1 MNNNME
7 NFQKKIEEMQRK
19 LNIINEDIEEIKN
32 ERKLYDKNKSV
43 YKANSFL
50 SNNSKRKNFFEDEI
64 NANNISNN
72 SIFQRKNFINHTYNS
87 NINNTGRTNIPLNND
102 NFKLIDENIEEIPKN
117 HYTISRE
124 INNNSFNININEI
137 NQRKDLTINYIDDFS
152 NKTNNNIIRKYKS
165 TSNTIDYN
173 DEKNIKFQYGRNI
186 NNKNKKKENYESA
199 YTSNSLYQNYCH
211 MKKNMND
218 ININSNNFN
227 HSQTIN
233 ANINKNSKSFKNEIK
248 NKNSFS
254 SFKCRKK
261 IKKILEEKKVKK
273 FPNINNKNYFNNEF
287 ATTKHKNK
295 NIIYNNKTIDINN
308 NYDYSFA
315 KKKSHNN
322 NENYKSNGPI
332 KIKTRNNNILIS
344 NKNDNI
350 KIKEKNN
357 TVEDI
362 NLRNKRSLSIENPKL
377 ENNMNNS
384 YKYNKNIKLNN
395 INNFQDNKQAIFSN
409 YKNNHSKTEN
419 TENKRGNNYKQL
431 LLDIID
437 ITNKYNNSGNKANMN
452 NILEEYK
459 LLLYD
464 IKSKNDFIYKVIN
477 LYNITTNSKI
487 KFKDNESLMHTWNW
501 LINNQNKIL
510 ENEKIENENK
520 QYKQICKDIMKEY
533 NLKSIEQLKI
543 FIHKLCKKVD
553 KNENFLE
560 GIKKILL
567 E

>member
-72 SIFQRKNFINHTYNS
+72 SIFQIKNFTNHTYNS
-87 NINNTGRTNIPLNND
+87 NINNTGRTNIPLNNE

-137 NQRKDLTINYIDDFS
+137 NQRKDLTINYIEDFS
-152 NKTNNNIIRKYKS
+152 NKINNNIIKKYKS

-173 DEKNIKFQYGRNI
+173 EEKNNKFQYGRNI
-186 NNKNKKKENYESA
+186 NNKNKKNENYESA

-233 ANINKNSKSFKNEIK
+233 ANINKNNKSLKNEIK

-308 NYDYSFA
+308 NYNYSFA
-315 KKKSHNN
+315 KKKSHND

-362 NLRNKRSLSIENPKL
+362 NIRNKRSLSIENPKL

-437 ITNKYNNSGNKANMN
+437 VTNQYNNSGNKVNMN
-452 NILEEYK
+452 NILDEYK

>member
-1 MNNNME
+1 
-7 NFQKKIEEMQRK
+7 
-19 LNIINEDIEEIKN
+19 
-32 ERKLYDKNKSV
+32 
-43 YKANSFL
+43 
-50 SNNSKRKNFFEDEI
+50 
-64 NANNISNN
+64 
-72 SIFQRKNFINHTYNS
+72 
-87 NINNTGRTNIPLNND
+87 
-102 NFKLIDENIEEIPKN
+102 
-117 HYTISRE
+117 
-124 INNNSFNININEI
+124 
-137 NQRKDLTINYIDDFS
+137 
-152 NKTNNNIIRKYKS
+152 
-165 TSNTIDYN
+165 
-173 DEKNIKFQYGRNI
+173 
-186 NNKNKKKENYESA
+186 
-199 YTSNSLYQNYCH
+199 
-211 MKKNMND
+211 
-218 ININSNNFN
+218 
-227 HSQTIN
+227 
-233 ANINKNSKSFKNEIK
+233 
-248 NKNSFS
+248 
-254 SFKCRKK
+254 
-261 IKKILEEKKVKK
+261 
-273 FPNINNKNYFNNEF
+273 
-287 ATTKHKNK
+287 
-295 NIIYNNKTIDINN
+295 
-308 NYDYSFA
+308 
-315 KKKSHNN
+315 
-322 NENYKSNGPI
+322 
-332 KIKTRNNNILIS
+332 
-344 NKNDNI
+344 
-350 KIKEKNN
+350 
-357 TVEDI
+357 
-362 NLRNKRSLSIENPKL
+362 
-377 ENNMNNS
+377 MNNS

-510 ENEKIENENK
+510 KNEKIENENK